1 MRKSSTLPRWAQW
14 AAGITLMIVAVTAG
28 ALSLAVNVTYGLGAG
43 LALAVAYG
51 LSDVAKLTLPIVA
64 TGIGW
69 SRHMRI
75 VAIVAAAV
83 SVWCAANY
91 FADTEGQRLLNASHQ
106 TGQVEA
112 AKNERGRLQDELA
125 ALGTTGN
132 ADVLGK
138 RLANL
143 DQAVK
148 DEAAAGGC
156 GPECRDLQRDR
167 DDVLA
172 KLAKAKR
179 KAELEAQLADVKS
192 TISET
197 PPVETSG
204 LAALAVAYAGGDKRF
219 WSRTIVSVRA
229 LAALILMELLAHL
242 AGAAARLIGQAM
254 KPRRKTKAKQAKA
267 APAEQSVKAL
277 PPPRIGLMPSARGRR
292 GLASLAG
299 VTL

>member
-1 MRKSSTLPRWAQW
+1 MSKRSTLPRWGQW
-14 AAGITLMIVAVTAG
+14 AAGITLMLVALTAG

-64 TGIGW
+64 SGIGW

-91 FADTEGQRLLNASHQ
+91 FADTEGQRLLEASHQ

-112 AKNERGRLQDELA
+112 AKNERARLQDELA
-125 ALGTTGN
+125 ALGTAGDPAILQKRV
-132 ADVLGK
+132 AD
-138 RLANL
+138 L

-156 GPECRDLQRDR
+156 GTKCRGLQRDR
-167 DDVLA
+167 DEALA
-172 KLAKAKR
+172 KLAQAKR
-179 KAELEAQLADVKS
+179 KAELESQLADVKS
-192 TISET
+192 AISESE
-197 PPVETSG
+197 PVETSG
-204 LAALAVAYAGGDKRF
+204 LAALAVAYTGGDKRV
-219 WSRTIVSVRA
+219 WSRTVVTVRA

-254 KPRRKTKAKQAKA
+254 KPRRKKKAKPAKAKQIAHQ
-267 APAEQSVKAL
+267 PVAL
-277 PPPRIGLMPSARGRR
+277 PQSRIGLMPSDRGRR